1 MAETEVIEQDSAS
14 APDSPFVALTENADA
29 TVFVESEDEA
39 DSTAAESETTEQAE
53 EKTETFLSDD
63 DKDVDLSDPA
73 YKAAYKRLLASYT
86 KKVQKLQKDTK
97 AEPAKAEPAPEPQAA
112 AETQQA
118 EWDPYTVPLEQFVYK
133 GDPEPADSDLAG
145 FEGAIDRRV
154 QEGVKKA
161 IEFTLN
167 QMRANDNRLREQ
179 AQVGTARERIATYA
193 EAIMAHPEYEAK
205 AASLA
210 EFAQNTRELAIKNP
224 DKWIEMAE
232 LYSGIKRNWQEE
244 ALASDAQSE
253 QQNQRLANKPR
264 AVVQRP
270 TSARAQLAAKPTG
283 KMSVDEAFEAA
294 WRERR

>member
-1 MAETEVIEQDSAS
+1 
-14 APDSPFVALTENADA
+14 
-29 TVFVESEDEA
+29 
-39 DSTAAESETTEQAE
+39 
-53 EKTETFLSDD
+53 
-63 DKDVDLSDPA
+63 
-73 YKAAYKRLLASYT
+73 
-86 KKVQKLQKDTK
+86 
-97 AEPAKAEPAPEPQAA
+97 
-112 AETQQA
+112 
-118 EWDPYTVPLEQFVYK
+118 
-133 GDPEPADSDLAG
+133 
-145 FEGAIDRRV
+145 
-154 QEGVKKA
+154 
-161 IEFTLN
+161 
-167 QMRANDNRLREQ
+167 
-179 AQVGTARERIATYA
+179 
-193 EAIMAHPEYEAK
+193 MAHPEYEAK